1 MRSEEISKQ
10 EARAVKRAEERLLEA
25 ARKIFGTAYPNPE
38 GTTRTD
44 SGSLK
49 AAAARAHRH
58 PLSPELLDELTWSS
72 ETFAEYQ
79 RYLREARFGR
89 RMRWLAACAV
99 VVVGLGAA
107 LWWSLASA
115 GPPAEEPPV
124 VVREEPTP
132 SDAPPTREP
141 DQPPEPQPAFEL
153 AVLDLRG
160 QSLVRGETGPVE
172 SGADLPALPA
182 RQVDLTVYLPIG
194 SEEGAYELALARQAD
209 APLATARGDA
219 ALVDQNVVL
228 AARMDLSALDPG
240 LYLLGVRRGE
250 FRWAYYQVRVG

>member
-10 EARAVKRAEERLLEA
+10 EARAVKRAEDRLLEA

-38 GTTRTD
+38 GTTRTN
-44 SGSLK
+44 SGALK
-49 AAAARAHRH
+49 AAAARSHRQ

-89 RMRWLAACAV
+89 RLRWLAACAAV
-99 VVVGLGAA
+99 VMALGAA
-107 LWWSLASA
+107 LWWSLTSA
-115 GPPAEEPPV
+115 GPLSEEPPV
-124 VVREEPTP
+124 VVREEPAPNETP
-132 SDAPPTREP
+132 APREL
-141 DQPPEPQPAFEL
+141 DQIPEPQPAYEL
-153 AVLDLRG
+153 AVLDLRD
-160 QSLVRGETGPVE
+160 QSLVRGETEPVE
-172 SGADLPALPA
+172 SGTELPALPA

-209 APLATARGDA
+209 VPLATARGAA

-228 AARMDLSALDPG
+228 AATMDLSALDPG
-240 LYLLGVRRGE
+240 IYLLGVRRGE

>member
-44 SGSLK
+44 PGALK
-49 AAAARAHRH
+49 AAAAHAHKQ
-58 PLSPELLDELTWSS
+58 PLSPKLLDELTWSS

-99 VVVGLGAA
+99 VVMALGSA
-107 LWWSLASA
+107 LWWSLTSA
-115 GPPAEEPPV
+115 GPLSEEPPV
-124 VVREEPTP
+124 VVREPALNETP
-132 SDAPPTREP
+132 APREP
-141 DQPPEPQPAFEL
+141 DRIPEPLPAFEL

-160 QSLVRGETGPVE
+160 QSLVRGETEPVP
-172 SGADLPALPA
+172 AAANLPALPA
-182 RQVDLTVYLPIG
+182 RQVDLRVYLPIG
-194 SEEGAYELALARQAD
+194 SEEGAYELALARQAE

-228 AARMDLSALDPG
+228 AATMDLSALDPG
-240 LYLLGVRRGE
+240 IYLLGVRRGE